1 MPRHADTVITPNTAL
16 RSARNSLPSPQ
27 RPGQSLSRAEL
38 ADAINVA
45 LDALYPSRNMATQYV
60 DFRWVGKLE
69 RGEHRWPSAE
79 RRAALRAVLGTTTDA
94 QLGLYSPRRTARADI
109 GLGSLTEAAWIGALP
124 DEMAEFPGPWAPDMQ
139 VPKRIERPHVEALRR
154 SITLFEDWDHR
165 YGGGLARAAMAGQF
179 EWASRAIRQSS
190 ATNVV
195 RREWLSTAARLGDL
209 AGWAC
214 FDAGENVGTS
224 RGYFVRSIQ
233 LATEAEDIQQR
244 AHTVTSL
251 SRHLTYS
258 GKAKEAL
265 EIIGLVRAEWRAL
278 PPLGRAVVGIVEARA
293 HANNNDAGECLRAVS
308 FCDDQFAASPADGTH
323 DSTWGYYADLGQI
336 LGDAGHA
343 MCDLAL
349 ATSDPALMD
358 ATIARLHAAYGL
370 HPTEVAR
377 SRALTMI
384 RIACLQARQGDVAGA
399 LHSTR
404 AGSADAEGVH
414 SSRLQDDLR
423 VLHGILGSDAV
434 EPGLRDEVAAALG
447 QLGGLAESQG

>member
-1 MPRHADTVITPNTAL
+1 
-16 RSARNSLPSPQ
+16 
-27 RPGQSLSRAEL
+27 
-38 ADAINVA
+38 
-45 LDALYPSRNMATQYV
+45 MATQYV

-79 RRAALRAVLGTTTDA
+79 RRAALRAVFGTATDI
-94 QLGLYSPRRTARADI
+94 QIGLYSPRRTARAET
-109 GLGSLTEAAWIGALP
+109 GPESLTGAAWLGPLLG
-124 DEMAEFPGPWAPDMQ
+124 EVAEPPVPWAPGMRAPD
-139 VPKRIERPHVEALRR
+139 KIERPHVEALRR

-190 ATNVV
+190 ATSAV

-214 FDAGENVGTS
+214 FDAGENAGTS

-233 LATEAEDIQQR
+233 LSTEAEDVQQR

-265 EIIGLVRAEWRAL
+265 EIIGLVRTAWREL
-278 PPLGRAVVGIVEARA
+278 HPLGRAAVRIVEARA
-293 HANNNDAGECLRAVS
+293 HAHNRDAENCLRAVDL
-308 FCDDQFAASPADGTH
+308 CDEQFAASPADDAL
-323 DSTWGYYADLGQI
+323 DSTWGYYADPGQI

-349 ATSDPALMD
+349 AVGDRALID
-358 ATIARLHAAYGL
+358 ATIARLQAAYDL
-370 HPTEVAR
+370 HSTAVAR

-384 RIACLQARQGDVAGA
+384 RIACLQVRQGDVASA
-399 LHSTR
+399 LQSAR
-404 AGSADAEGVH
+404 AGSADADGVH

-423 VLHGILGSDAV
+423 VLHRALESIAV
-434 EPGLRDEVAAALG
+434 EPDLQDELAAMRAHLG
-447 QLGGLAESQG
+447 RLAE